1 MLECFYDEIDKAIVR
16 IMKDV
21 ECQHSRTF
29 IRLMRKLADIFEDFD
44 QEFREEI

>member
-1 MLECFYDEIDKAIVR
+1 
-16 IMKDV
+16 MKDV

-44 QEFREEI
+44 QEFREEIQRELEGETLTVNIG